1 MKAETKATVLKWT
14 GHGLG
19 LAIDYLGTVNSLVF
33 ACTNPVISK
42 NKKLLDLV
50 FIGGT
55 GASFMVGCLVDN
67 WFQQKS
73 IEQLV
78 KGNVKFILK
87 TEE

>member
-50 FIGGT
+50 FIGGV
-55 GASFMVGCLVDN
+55 GASFTAGYLVDN
-67 WFQQKS
+67 WFQRKSSVQLAKGTIEHMLQK
-73 IEQLV
+73 
-78 KGNVKFILK
+78 
-87 TEE
+87 EE